1 MSRLEKVLAFW
12 ALALHLFLNEA
23 VDGAEVFLLRH
34 KVAAGEGAELLG
46 GEEDHQDHADGDGR
60 EGQAQHQHGDKDA
73 DHVDGAVEQLGQALA
88 DHLAEGVDVVGV
100 DGHDVAVGM
109 GVKVADGQLFHVGE
123 QILPQVP
130 QGALG
135 DVDHHAGLDEAG
147 DHAAGV
153 EQGHAGDGV
162 HEAGEIRRL
171 PGLDLL
177 DQGEDIA
184 VDEGLCKERTL
195 HHGKDADEDGDDHE
209 NEVQPVF
216 PAHVFQ
222 DTAQRLAGVVQLG
235 PGAAAAGA
243 GHGSCLFCHYAS
255 PPSSKSPPPLVWD
268 S

>member
-1 MSRLEKVLAFW
+1 
-12 ALALHLFLNEA
+12 
-23 VDGAEVFLLRH
+23 
-34 KVAAGEGAELLG
+34 
-46 GEEDHQDHADGDGR
+46 
-60 EGQAQHQHGDKDA
+60 
-73 DHVDGAVEQLGQALA
+73 
-88 DHLAEGVDVVGV
+88 
-100 DGHDVAVGM
+100 M

-184 VDEGLCKERTL
+184 VDEGLCKQGAL
-195 HHGKDADEDGDDHE
+195 HHGEDADEDGDDHE

-216 PAHVFQ
+216 PSHVF
-222 DTAQRLAGVVQLG
+222 
-235 PGAAAAGA
+235 
-243 GHGSCLFCHYAS
+243 
-255 PPSSKSPPPLVWD
+255 
-268 S
+268 